1 MKFFLDTANLDEIQR
16 ANEWGI
22 LDGVTTNPTLIAQEK
37 GVGYQQRLKEICQVV
52 SGPVSA
58 EVVGETKEQMLK
70 EADAFLK
77 IAPNIAIKLP
87 TTEQGVRALKELA
100 DRGVMVNMTLCFQSL
115 QALIVA
121 RLGATFVSPFV
132 GRLDDIED
140 PGMELV
146 QSIRTIYDNYGLKTQ
161 VLAASIRSTMHL
173 VQAAEI
179 GADVVT
185 VPYKVFA
192 AMLKHPLTDIGLQQ
206 FLNDWRKAQQVLQQP
221 LPGDA
226 V

>member
-1 MKFFLDTANLDEIQR
+1 MKFFLDTANLDEIR
-16 ANEWGI
+16 HAHEWGI
-22 LDGVTTNPTLIAQEK
+22 LDGVTTNPTLIAHEK
-37 GVGYQQRLKEICQVV
+37 GVDYHQRLKEICQIV

-58 EVVGETKEQMLK
+58 EVVGETKDQMIK
-70 EADAFLK
+70 EAERFLK

-87 TTEQGVRALKELA
+87 TTEEGIRGLKELA
-100 DRGVMVNMTLCFQSL
+100 GRGVKVNMTLCFQPM

-121 RLGATFVSPFV
+121 RLGAAFVSPFV

-140 PGMELV
+140 PGMNV
-146 QSIRTIYDNYGLKTQ
+146 VRSIRKIYDNYKFKTQ
-161 VLAASIRSTMHL
+161 ILAASIRSTLHL

-185 VPYKVFA
+185 VPYKVFVT
-192 AMLKHPLTDIGLQQ
+192 MLKHPLTDIGLRQ
-206 FLNDWRKAQQVLQQP
+206 FLDDWKKAQEAMGQGPRNV
-221 LPGDA
+221 